1 MIRVE
6 SIDSFESFDALR
18 EEWNALARR
27 CGPPHPCL
35 RHEWLAAWWLG
46 YGASGS
52 LAVLVAR
59 EDGALIAAA
68 PLMRARRTLAGVPI
82 RALHT
87 LAINSGFAEWLHEPG
102 REDALELLLQTAL
115 RDRRSDLLI
124 HRGTLAGSG
133 DSEWLRSAL
142 LRAGARFETTPFGE
156 YFLDASGGVDAYRR
170 DRPSQLRKNARK
182 GLARLEERGAV
193 SFERVRGAGPWER
206 PIEEALQISLRSWKG
221 KAGSA
226 IGIQPTLRT
235 FLPELLRRFGRTDE
249 AELCL
254 LRVDGAAIAY
264 RIGVSDRE
272 VFLDQEIAYDEAWS
286 DYGPGTL
293 VQFHSDEA
301 LIEQGA
307 REVNLGPDFD
317 WKKRWAPSRRERIEW
332 TVFRKGSLPALL
344 ARGSRAVLSRMKKK
358 EPAGAATP

>member
-1 MIRVE
+1 MNRVS
-6 SIDSFESFDALR
+6 SIDSFEAFDAIR

-27 CGPPHPCL
+27 CGPPHPCH
-35 RHEWLAAWWLG
+35 RHEWLAAWCLG
-46 YGASGS
+46 YGATGS

-59 EDGALIAAA
+59 ERGALIAAA
-68 PLMRARRTLAGVPI
+68 PLMRARRTLGGVPV

-87 LAINSGFAEWLHEPG
+87 LAINSGFSEWIHEPG
-102 REDALELLLQTAL
+102 REDALGLLLRAAL
-115 RDRRSDLLI
+115 RDRRSDILI
-124 HRGTLAGSG
+124 DRGTLAESG
-133 DSEWLRSAL
+133 MSDWLRGAL
-142 LRAGARFETTPFGE
+142 VREGARFEATRFGE

-226 IGIQPTLRT
+226 IGIQPTLRA

-301 LIEQGA
+301 LIEQGI

-317 WKKRWAPSRRERIEW
+317 WKKRWAPNRRERIEW
-332 TVFRKGSLPALL
+332 MVFRKGSLAALL
-344 ARGSRAVLSRMKKK
+344 ARGSRAVRRGIQPKAAAS
-358 EPAGAATP
+358 AATP